1 MSDTKEITW
10 PETIAYKITNAL
22 RFSGIIDEDN
32 YIVEQEARNEIT
44 PIIRRWCIPIE
55 RIEDWKA
62 RAEALEV
69 RVQELEAQLAAQAWR
84 PMETVPDGEDVELL
98 VHGYIGDDGLWY
110 YRDGTT
116 PLKGW
121 RPID

>member
-1 MSDTKEITW
+1 MTRTSYATLYYDAMEENK
-10 PETIAYKITNAL
+10 AL
-22 RFSGIIDEDN
+22 
-32 YIVEQEARNEIT
+32 QT
-44 PIIRRWCIPIE
+44 
-55 RIEDWKA
+55 
-62 RAEALEV
+62 
-69 RVQELEAQLAAQAWR
+69 RVAELEAQLAAQAWR
-84 PMETVPDGEDVELL
+84 PMENVPDGEDVELL